1 MAVLSKGGYPTCP
14 NHGVGSFMGGDSS
27 NMHTVLM
34 IYISFIGLLWRNNQI
49 DYQYEVSEYT
59 PDNLFM

>member
-14 NHGVGSFMGGDSS
+14 NHRVGSLVGGDSS

-34 IYISFIGLLWRNNQI
+34 LYISFIGLLCRNNQI